1 MAREVDKRKT
11 RKALKRLKRA
21 SERAAEAEQ
30 AGGKGLTDWEKQF
43 VDGVTT
49 RLETYGSAFRDPSK
63 GHLEEALSQR
73 QTAITR
79 VIERKAKA
87 KLNTKTD
94 AHEDKA
100 GSGRTDKPGKAS
112 RQPGSTFKRKAP
124 ASRGRSRDINE
135 DAPGIAA
142 VPALEPAAPPVRP
155 PKPAGRPRLTVISGG
170 RKD

>member
-79 VIERKAKA
+79 LIERKARPKA
-87 KLNTKTD
+87 EGRPDGRKEK
-94 AHEDKA
+94 
-100 GSGRTDKPGKAS
+100 SGADKPGKPAKAG
-112 RQPGSTFKRKAP
+112 RQPGSTFKRKP
-124 ASRGRSRDINE
+124 PPTRGRSRDINE
-135 DAPGIAA
+135 DAPDDTAPEPPP
-142 VPALEPAAPPVRP
+142 PA
-155 PKPAGRPRLTVISGG
+155 PKPAGRPRLRVISGG

>member
-73 QTAITR
+73 QTAIAR
-79 VIERKAKA
+79 VIERKSKPKLGAKA
-87 KLNTKTD
+87 D
-94 AHEDKA
+94 AGADKA
-100 GSGRTDKPGKAS
+100 VSGKPDKTG

-124 ASRGRSRDINE
+124 PPRGRSRDINE
-135 DAPGIAA
+135 DAPDIADVA
-142 VPALEPAAPPVRP
+142 APAPAAPPVRP
-155 PKPAGRPRLTVISGG
+155 PKPVGRPRLTVISGG